1 MPSTPDDIAH
11 LLRRSGFV
19 APGARVYELA
29 ALDWSAAVEA
39 VLDTSANPAEDL
51 PGSVFTWNSSQGYRI
66 YVDLVQWWLDRCAR
80 TPTPLVEK
88 MTLFW
93 HGHFTSSFS
102 KVYNI
107 PAILSQH
114 RLYRARGLGD
124 FTSLAQAMA
133 VEPAMLWY
141 LDNADNVK
149 RSPNQN
155 FARELMELFL
165 LGVGNYTE
173 DDVVAAARAWTG
185 HGTPRWDDPTYV
197 FKPDQHDDGDKTFF
211 GTTKNWNGPDIITEI
226 LTNPAK
232 RPVMARFIAR
242 KLWEFF
248 AYQNPSA
255 DIVDAVAQGFMDS
268 NLDIRHALRVLFN
281 RPEFRSPQARTGLV
295 RSPIEYVVAVLHHA
309 GVPASLVNPQ
319 WYLDDM
325 GQGVFDPPN
334 VSGWRPNAYW
344 INSSAFTGRAEFA
357 RQVSWKLRE
366 IGWWSQ
372 LNDLSV
378 EQAVDHG
385 ANTFGL
391 APLSATTRAALVDWL
406 TRSRASKDRW
416 AERTNITT
424 LLLLTP
430 EMHLA

>member
-1 MPSTPDDIAH
+1 MPSNPDEIAH

-19 APGARVYELA
+19 APGARVAQLA
-29 ALDWSAAVEA
+29 ALDWPAAVEA
-39 VLDTSANPAEDL
+39 VLSTGGNPPEDL
-51 PGSVFTWNSSQGYRI
+51 PASVFTWNDDMGYQI
-66 YVDLVQWWLDRCAR
+66 YVDLVQWWLDRCAT
-80 TPTPLVEK
+80 TPTPIVEK

-93 HGHFTSSFS
+93 HGHFTTSFS

-114 RLYRARGLGD
+114 RLYRSQALGNLG
-124 FTSLAQAMA
+124 TLAQAMA
-133 VEPAMLWY
+133 IEPGMLWY

-173 DDVVAAARAWTG
+173 DDVVSAARAWTG
-185 HGTPRWDDPTYV
+185 HGTPAWNIPTYL
-197 FKPDQHDDGDKTFF
+197 FSPEDHDDGDKTFF
-211 GTTKNWNGPDIITEI
+211 GVTRNWNGPDIIAEI

-232 RPVMARFIAR
+232 RPVMARFMVK

-248 AYQNPSA
+248 AYQNPA
-255 DIVDAVAQGFMDS
+255 PALVDAIAAASLDVS
-268 NLDIRHALRVLFN
+268 LDITNVLRTIFN
-281 RPEFRSPQARTGLV
+281 RPEFRSSQARTGLV
-295 RSPIEYVVAVLHHA
+295 RSPIEYVVATLHHS
-309 GVPASLVNPQ
+309 GVKASVLNPQ

-325 GQGVFDPPN
+325 GQAPFDPPN

-344 INSSAFTGRAEFA
+344 VNSGAFAGRAEFA
-357 RQVSWKLRE
+357 RQTARRLKDL
-366 IGWWSQ
+366 GWWA
-372 LNDLSV
+372 DLDTMGV
-378 EQAVDHG
+378 DQAIDHG
-385 ANTFGL
+385 ANTFAL
-391 APLSATTRAALVDWL
+391 NPMSATTRAALVNWL
-406 TRSRASKDRW
+406 TRSRATNKRW

-424 LLLLTP
+424 LLMLTP